1 MFINLFIMIFYLLMY
16 KDIYSNSVS
25 FCFLLNVIVF
35 FEEVGFL
42 KEQFFRVKEEERLR
56 QRVQVGVFIEID
68 EKIVIQKMLF
78 FLLINQG
85 YFYNVIWK
93 KIKYFKLIGLYVL
106 NYFQQL
112 YDFRSYNLNLERK
125 RSMKVICLFLF
136 VG

>member
-1 MFINLFIMIFYLLMY
+1 MIFRLLMY

-93 KIKYFKLIGLYVL
+93 KIKYFKLIGL
-106 NYFQQL
+106 
-112 YDFRSYNLNLERK
+112 
-125 RSMKVICLFLF
+125 
-136 VG
+136 